1 MYIQYFVPQFIGP
14 YVPKMM
20 FAIFTDSITDLNVA
34 SRTVV
39 QNGASM
45 DQASVIFLVVP
56 IKNEK

>member
-1 MYIQYFVPQFIGP
+1 MI
-14 YVPKMM
+14 

-45 DQASVIFLVVP
+45 DQASGFFPSGTNKKRKIEHKLSLFPLNIP
-56 IKNEK
+56 SRS